1 MTLIPKFK
9 SIFAQ
14 QRKQKRQSVFK
25 HPVIRNTQS
34 RFNLDE
40 TAIFWSWQN
49 TQYYSRTTR
58 TTRKFWLIATN
69 PSSEQLSKFFCLI
82 RWPHSKK
89 TSNNKCLACLFEQK
103 QTSIMVLF
111 VIIWQV
117 KCPIGGISQSNANP
131 LCICDQLHQ
140 KKPGQKKVWQILN
153 EWLHIATII
162 RWETRHVFK
171 TKLLHQLATREQKKI
186 NKGLLLQSRWNDP
199 IRSCFPLYSTIMQQ
213 MFSRATFRVT
223 EQARKRGLLCR
234 VDNNYTSWS
243 LTKMHHILNYFCDY
257 DE

>member
-1 MTLIPKFK
+1 
-9 SIFAQ
+9 
-14 QRKQKRQSVFK
+14 
-25 HPVIRNTQS
+25 
-34 RFNLDE
+34 
-40 TAIFWSWQN
+40 
-49 TQYYSRTTR
+49 
-58 TTRKFWLIATN
+58 
-69 PSSEQLSKFFCLI
+69 
-82 RWPHSKK
+82 
-89 TSNNKCLACLFEQK
+89 
-103 QTSIMVLF
+103 MVLF

-140 KKPGQKKVWQILN
+140 KKPGQKKSDKFWMNDYILLPLFD
-153 EWLHIATII
+153 E
-162 RWETRHVFK
+162 
-171 TKLLHQLATREQKKI
+171 KLDMFSKQTFAPISNKRTERI